1 MDAIEQRRSIRA
13 YQPKA
18 VPHTA
23 LEDILR
29 AGMLAPSAKNAQPW
43 RFIVVQGK
51 EKERLT
57 AAMRAGIQR
66 EKETPLFP
74 DLAFGLQSAEQSA
87 AILEQAPVA
96 IVVQDTLAPTG
107 SESLSAPAR
116 ALETSRLLSIGA
128 AMENMILRAT
138 QLGLGTLWIADTA
151 YARPEIEQWCELLGR
166 VVSALA
172 IGYPDESPAPRPRK
186 RPEDVIQ
193 WRPGVPD
200 EETRS

>member
-13 YQPKA
+13 FQGRA
-18 VPHTA
+18 VPHDA
-23 LEDILR
+23 LEEVLR

-43 RFIVVQGK
+43 RFIVAEGEEKQRLVDAMQMGIRRAK
-51 EKERLT
+51 EAPQLSGL
-57 AAMRAGIQR
+57 AAALAGV
-66 EKETPLFP
+66 EH
-74 DLAFGLQSAEQSA
+74 SA

-96 IVVQDTLAPTG
+96 VVVQDVLAPEG
-107 SESLSAPAR
+107 ADPLSA
-116 ALETSRLLSIGA
+116 LERTLEASRLLSIGA

-151 YARPEIEQWCELLGR
+151 FAREEIERWCALPGR

-172 IGYPDESPAPRPRK
+172 IGYAGENPGPRPRK

-193 WRPGVPD
+193 WR
-200 EETRS
+200 R

>member
-43 RFIVVQGK
+43 RFIVVQ
-51 EKERLT
+51 
-57 AAMRAGIQR
+57 
-66 EKETPLFP
+66 
-74 DLAFGLQSAEQSA
+74 
-87 AILEQAPVA
+87 
-96 IVVQDTLAPTG
+96 DTLAPTG
-107 SESLSAPAR
+107 SESRSAPAR

-151 YARPEIEQWCELLGR
+151 YARPEIEQWCELPGR

-193 WRPGVPD
+193 WRTGVPA